1 MPDGINRRFDFTAPL
16 PVLQDVRG
24 VHLIAI
30 GGSGMSGIAALFLA
44 RGVMVTGSDRAE
56 SAAVERLRAA
66 GVPVVIGQDAAN
78 VVGLDAG
85 TVIVVSSAIAESN
98 PELAA
103 VRERGLRVLHRSQAL
118 AVLTAGR
125 RAIAVAGA
133 NGKTTTSAMAVV
145 ALRAAGADPS
155 FAIGSDIAGIGANSG
170 VGRGDGFV
178 VEADESDGSFV
189 VYRPD
194 VAIVTNVRD
203 DHLDFY
209 GTSARLRAGY
219 DDFAA
224 SIRPHG
230 LLVVCADDEGAAAL
244 AQRNA
249 DRLRVL
255 TYGRSPSADLR
266 LSDERADGMSGSA
279 RLTFPSGEQAALR
292 LQVPGAHNLLNAAGV
307 ALAVSAGCDI
317 ASDEVVRGLAGFR
330 GTSRRFEV
338 RGSAGG
344 VRVVDDY
351 AHNPDKLEA
360 AIRTG
365 LALRD
370 GGRLI
375 VLFQPHLYSRTQAFA
390 EQFAAALRLADA
402 AYVMDVYAAREDP
415 VPGVTGRLLSDR
427 VQGAVFVESGADAVD
442 AVAGAARSGDLVL
455 TIGAGDI
462 TSLTTPILLRLEEHS
477 TSS

>member
-1 MPDGINRRFDFTAPL
+1 MADGINRRFDFAATL
-16 PVLQDVRG
+16 PALQDVRA

-44 RGVMVTGSDRAE
+44 RGVTVTGSDRAD
-56 SAAVERLRAA
+56 SAAVQRLRDA
-66 GVPVVIGQDAAN
+66 GVTVAIGQDAAN
-78 VVGLDAG
+78 VTGLDEG
-85 TVIVVSSAIAESN
+85 TLVVVSSAIAEGN

-103 VRERGLRVLHRSQAL
+103 ARERGLTVLHRSQAL

-125 RAIAVAGA
+125 RAIAVGGA

-145 ALRAAGADPS
+145 ALRSAGADPS

-170 VGRGDGFV
+170 VGQGDVFV

-194 VAIVTNVRD
+194 VAVVTNVRD

-209 GTSARLRAGY
+209 GTSERLHAAY

-224 SIRPHG
+224 SIRPGG
-230 LLVVCADDEGAAAL
+230 LLVACADDEGSAAL
-244 AQRNA
+244 ARRHA

-255 TYGRSPSADLR
+255 TYGRSADADLR
-266 LSDERADGMSGSA
+266 LSDERADGMSWSA
-279 RLTFPSGEQAALR
+279 RLSFPSGEQSAMR
-292 LQVPGAHNLLNAAGV
+292 LEVPGAHNLLNAAGV
-307 ALAVSAGCDI
+307 ALALSAGCGI
-317 ASDEVVRGLAGFR
+317 APDDVVRGLAGFR

-427 VQGAVFVESGADAVD
+427 VPGGVFVASGTDAIDAVT
-442 AVAGAARSGDLVL
+442 GAAREGDLVL
-455 TIGAGDI
+455 TIGAGDV
-462 TSLTTPILLRLEEHS
+462 TALASPILQRLAERS

>member
-1 MPDGINRRFDFTAPL
+1 MADGINRRFDFAAPL
-16 PVLQDVRG
+16 PLLQDVRA

-44 RGVMVTGSDRAE
+44 RGVTVTGSDRAE
-56 SAAVERLRAA
+56 NDAVQRLRAA
-66 GVPVVIGQDAAN
+66 GVPVVIGQNADN
-78 VVGLDAG
+78 VTGLDAG
-85 TVIVVSSAIAESN
+85 TLVVVSSAIGESN

-103 VRERGLRVLHRSQAL
+103 ARERGLRVLHRSQAL
-118 AVLTAGR
+118 AVLTQGR
-125 RAIAVAGA
+125 RAIAVGGA

-145 ALRAAGADPS
+145 ALRSAGAGPS

-170 VGRGDGFV
+170 VGDGESFV

-189 VYRPD
+189 VYRPQIA
-194 VAIVTNVRD
+194 VVTNVRD

-209 GTSARLRAGY
+209 GTSERLHAAY

-224 SIRPHG
+224 STRPGG
-230 LLVVCADDEGAAAL
+230 LLVACADDEGSAAL
-244 AQRNA
+244 ARRHA
-249 DRLRVL
+249 ARLRVL
-255 TYGRSPSADLR
+255 TYGRSPDADLR
-266 LSDERADGMSGSA
+266 LSDESADGMSASA
-279 RLTFPSGEQAALR
+279 LLSFPSGERVAMR
-292 LQVPGAHNLLNAAGV
+292 LQVPGAHNLLNAAAV
-307 ALAVSAGCDI
+307 ALALTAGCGI
-317 ASDEVVRGLAGFR
+317 APEAAVRGLADFH

-338 RGSAGG
+338 RGSAAG

-351 AHNPDKLEA
+351 AHNPDKLQA

-402 AYVMDVYAAREDP
+402 AFVMDVYAAREEP

-427 VQGAVFVESGADAVD
+427 VPGAVFVASGADAVD
-442 AVAGAARSGDLVL
+442 AVADAARDGDLVL
-455 TIGAGDI
+455 TIGAGDV
-462 TSLTTPILLRLEEHS
+462 TALASPILQRLAERS